1 MCSVLTSLFLNK
13 GQKMCSVFTSLFLNK
28 GEIMCSAV
36 MLTYVEMLVC

>member
-28 GEIMCSAV
+28 EIMCSAV
-36 MLTYVEMLVC
+36 MLTYVEILVC